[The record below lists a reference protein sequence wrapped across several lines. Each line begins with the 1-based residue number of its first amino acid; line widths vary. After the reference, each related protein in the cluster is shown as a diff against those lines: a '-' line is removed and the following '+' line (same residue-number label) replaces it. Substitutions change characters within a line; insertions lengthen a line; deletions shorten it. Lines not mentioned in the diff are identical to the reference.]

1 MSNLAHIVFDNVCQ
15 IPDALAILRG
25 GGAGSTTY
33 GELGAAISKA
43 ASGLRNSEVSS
54 NDLVVYQISNGS
66 AATILYFAILSVGAI
81 AVPISPL
88 LSNREVSGILART
101 EPKRFFSERR
111 DCHPDVHL
119 GGPEDIQGLPHG
131 NVTGDI
137 SHRKGSD
144 AAVVFFTSGTTGA
157 PKGVILT
164 HDNLRTNAEWVS
176 TLSLDGPTWG
186 QGHVS
191 AALLPL
197 SHSFGMTCSQNATLL
212 GGAALTYIPRFNAQE
227 ILHQA
232 RHLGVT
238 TVAMVPS
245 AARVLLDAWQESPQ
259 ELPLKYCLIGGAA
272 IPAALIREIESSW
285 GAKVLEGYGLTETAP
300 VCAFRTPDIP
310 RKTGSIGRAAGHAS
324 LAILSDTGE
333 ALCEGEGELLVA
345 GPGVTPGYF
354 GPSGTAKGETTPTWF
369 QTGDIARIDQDGDV
383 FILDRIKDII
393 IHNGYNVY
401 PTEIEAV
408 IKESDAVADAAVIGL
423 PDPRSGEAIIA
434 FVVPV
439 GADVNINDLSDH
451 CQVALAKYKQPQEIR
466 PVDCIPRGTKGQ
478 ILRDELRLAILT

>member
-1 MSNLAHIVFDNVCQ
+1 LSNLAHIVFDNVGR
-15 IPDALAILRG
+15 IPDAPAILRRG
-25 GGAGSTTY
+25 DAGNATY
-33 GELGAAISKA
+33 GELGSAISRA
-43 ASGLRNSEVSS
+43 AAGLRNSEVSH
-54 NDLVVYQISNGS
+54 NDLVAYQISNGS

-88 LSNREVSGILART
+88 LTNREVSGILTRT
-101 EPKRFFSERR
+101 EPKRFFSECPN
-111 DCHPDVHL
+111 CHPDVHL
-119 GGPEDIQGLPHG
+119 DGPEDLQGLPQG
-131 NVTGDI
+131 EDTDEI
-137 SHRKGSD
+137 SYRRGSD

-157 PKGVILT
+157 PKGVVLT

-176 TLSLDGPTWG
+176 TQSLDGPTWG

-227 ILHQA
+227 ILRQV
-232 RHLGVT
+232 RHIGVT
-238 TVAMVPS
+238 TMAMVPS
-245 AARVLLDAWQESPQ
+245 AARALLDAWQESQ
-259 ELPLKYCLIGGAA
+259 EELPLRYCLIGGAA
-272 IPAALIREIESSW
+272 IPADLIQHIESSW

-324 LAILSDTGE
+324 LAILGDTGE
-333 ALCEGEGELLVA
+333 TLDEGEGELLVK

-354 GPSGTAKGETTPTWF
+354 VSGGPTKGETAPTWF

-423 PDPRSGEAIIA
+423 PDTLSGEAIVA
-434 FVVPV
+434 FVVPA
-439 GADVNINDLSDH
+439 GADIIVDDLSDH
-451 CQVALAKYKQPQEIR
+451 CQFALAKYKQPQEFR
-466 PVDCIPRGTKGQ
+466 PVDSIPRGTKGQ
-478 ILRDELRLAILT
+478 ILRDELRSAILT

>member
-66 AATILYFAILSVGAI
+66 AATILYFALLSVGAI

-164 HDNLRTNAEWVS
+164 HDNL
-176 TLSLDGPTWG
+176 
-186 QGHVS
+186 H
-191 AALLPL
+191 
-197 SHSFGMTCSQNATLL
+197 
-212 GGAALTYIPRFNAQE
+212 
-227 ILHQA
+227 
-232 RHLGVT
+232 
-238 TVAMVPS
+238 
-245 AARVLLDAWQESPQ
+245 
-259 ELPLKYCLIGGAA
+259 
-272 IPAALIREIESSW
+272 
-285 GAKVLEGYGLTETAP
+285 
-300 VCAFRTPDIP
+300 
-310 RKTGSIGRAAGHAS
+310 
-324 LAILSDTGE
+324 DT
-333 ALCEGEGELLVA
+333 
-345 GPGVTPGYF
+345 
-354 GPSGTAKGETTPTWF
+354 
-369 QTGDIARIDQDGDV
+369 
-383 FILDRIKDII
+383 
-393 IHNGYNVY
+393 
-401 PTEIEAV
+401 
-408 IKESDAVADAAVIGL
+408 
-423 PDPRSGEAIIA
+423 
-434 FVVPV
+434 
-439 GADVNINDLSDH
+439 
-451 CQVALAKYKQPQEIR
+451 
-466 PVDCIPRGTKGQ
+466 
-478 ILRDELRLAILT
+478 